1 MRGFIIFVLVA
12 GVTYVYLRQKQDE
25 TPPVAAKPVA
35 TQSAGAKPTPAPF
48 TPAPRGQA
56 SKYNYM
62 KRALDRARD
71 VTEQSRARTQ
81 EAQNP

>member
-1 MRGFIIFVLVA
+1 MRGFLIFLIVA
-12 GVTYVYLRQKQDE
+12 ALGFVFLCQKQND
-25 TPPVAAKPVA
+25 TPPATAKSIA
-35 TQSAGAKPTPAPF
+35 TQSAGAKPTPAPL

-71 VTEQSRARTQ
+71 VAEQSRARTQ
-81 EAQNP
+81 ESQDP

>member
-1 MRGFIIFVLVA
+1 MRAFLIFLVIAGLGF
-12 GVTYVYLRQKQDE
+12 VYLRQKQSE
-25 TPPVAAKPVA
+25 TPPATSKPVA
-35 TQSAGAKPTPAPF
+35 NQSVAAKPTPALL

-56 SKYNYM
+56 SEYNYM

-81 EAQNP
+81 EAQKP

>member
-1 MRGFIIFVLVA
+1 MRAFLIFAIVA
-12 GVTYVYLRQKQDE
+12 GLGFLYLRQKQSE
-25 TPPVAAKPVA
+25 TPPAITKPVA
-35 TQSAGAKPTPAPF
+35 TQSVAAKPTAAPL

-56 SKYNYM
+56 SQYNYM

-81 EAQNP
+81 ESQDP

>member
-1 MRGFIIFVLVA
+1 MRGFLVFLVVA
-12 GVTYVYLRQKQDE
+12 GLAYVFLRQKQNDA
-25 TPPVAAKPVA
+25 PPATAQSVA
-35 TQSAGAKPTPAPF
+35 TQSVEPKPTPAPL

-71 VTEQSRARTQ
+71 VTEQSRAQTQ
-81 EAQNP
+81 ESQKP

>member
-1 MRGFIIFVLVA
+1 MRAFLIFVVIA
-12 GVTYVYLRQKQDE
+12 GLGYFFLRQKQNE
-25 TPPVAAKPVA
+25 TQPAVSKPV
-35 TQSAGAKPTPAPF
+35 TNQSVAAKPTPAPL

-56 SKYNYM
+56 SEYNYM

-81 EAQNP
+81 EAQKP

>member
-1 MRGFIIFVLVA
+1 MRAFVIFLVIA
-12 GVTYVYLRQKQDE
+12 GLGYFFLRQKQNE
-25 TPPVAAKPVA
+25 TQPAASKPVA
-35 TQSAGAKPTPAPF
+35 NQSVAAKPTPAPL

-56 SKYNYM
+56 SEYNYM

-81 EAQNP
+81 EAQKP

>member
-1 MRGFIIFVLVA
+1 MRAFLIFLVIA
-12 GVTYVYLRQKQDE
+12 GLGYFFLHQKQNE
-25 TPPVAAKPVA
+25 TQPASKPAANQSVAAK
-35 TQSAGAKPTPAPF
+35 STPAPL

-56 SKYNYM
+56 SEYNYM

-81 EAQNP
+81 EAQKP

>member
-1 MRGFIIFVLVA
+1 MRAFLIFLVIA
-12 GVTYVYLRQKQDE
+12 GLGYFFLRQKQNE
-25 TPPVAAKPVA
+25 TPPAASKPVANQSIAAKPA
-35 TQSAGAKPTPAPF
+35 SAPL

-56 SKYNYM
+56 SEYNYM

-81 EAQNP
+81 EAQKP

>member
-1 MRGFIIFVLVA
+1 MRGFIIFLLVA
-12 GVTYVYLRQKQDE
+12 GVTFVFLRQKQDE
-25 TPPVAAKPVA
+25 TPPTTAQPVA
-35 TQSAGAKPTPAPF
+35 TQAIGVKPTPAPLA
-48 TPAPRGQA
+48 PAPRGQA

-81 EAQNP
+81 ESQDP

>member
-1 MRGFIIFVLVA
+1 VRGFILFVLVA
-12 GVTYVYLRQKQDE
+12 GVAFVYLRQKENE
-25 TPPVAAKPVA
+25 TPPATAKPVA
-35 TQSAGAKPTPAPF
+35 AQSVGAKPMPAPL

-56 SKYNYM
+56 SEYNYM

-81 EAQNP
+81 ESQNP

>member
-1 MRGFIIFVLVA
+1 MRAFVIFLVIA
-12 GVTYVYLRQKQDE
+12 GLGYFFLRQKQNE
-25 TPPVAAKPVA
+25 TQPAASKPVANQSVAAKP
-35 TQSAGAKPTPAPF
+35 TPVPL

-56 SKYNYM
+56 SEYNYM